1 MRRIHRLAS
10 SPSSELEHG
19 ARCSPEQSASIAASL
34 IHGQC
39 SISIFD
45 AAATGDVALMER
57 LHQAGADLF
66 SIADDG
72 SGVLHA
78 ATRATSAQVVQYLLS
93 AGLEPI
99 KRNEKYRTPLQ
110 EAALLG
116 NWEAMSVLLRY
127 ETGGQKASEDAAY
140 YLVQSG
146 NLQTIEAFIR
156 HYGQRVIDQGRQ
168 PLLHMAAEVKNL
180 AVLRLL
186 LGYKGLKIN
195 EKTIYGR
202 AVIHIAVKIGN
213 TQILRLLLAYPG
225 LDVNVLQTIDTYRE
239 SPLNIAIRF
248 GHEGVVRALLA
259 HEGIEFAKAR
269 SWPEEEIRQC
279 MKYDRHRIGQILLE
293 DDRVQNN
300 DAVCPLLLA
309 TVKGE
314 EDEVIELLQ
323 QDAAASDP
331 AKYYLA
337 PLNWAIA
344 LGHSTIAKRL
354 MEDPATDVNRRGT
367 KSLPIEVA
375 AATGDLRTLQALLD
389 HPRIETIMEKTVYK
403 AVRGGHISTLE
414 LLLSRST
421 INPNISEPLL
431 VATQRGSVEMVKM
444 LLDCPRIDVNHKPYS
459 WSETA
464 LFAAVRGGNLDIIWL
479 FLKHETQPTVDINA
493 TAGGYK
499 NLTVLD
505 IAAEKNATEI
515 VEILR
520 SFGAKT
526 GTEVKQ
532 SQESQT
538 TIGGA

>member
-1 MRRIHRLAS
+1 MRKIHRLAS
-10 SPSSELEHG
+10 SPSSELKHG

-34 IHGQC
+34 IDGQC

-57 LHQAGADLF
+57 LHQTGADLF

-72 SGVLHA
+72 SSVLHA
-78 ATRATSAQVVQYLLS
+78 ATRATNAQVVQYLLS

-127 ETGGQKASEDAAY
+127 ETDGHKASEDAAY

-168 PLLHMAAEVKNL
+168 PMLHMAAQVKNP

-195 EKTIYGR
+195 EKDLYGR
-202 AVIHIAVKIGN
+202 AAIHIVAKIGN
-213 TQILRLLLAYPG
+213 TEILRLLLAYPG
-225 LDVNVLQTIDTYRE
+225 LDVNMLQTTKIYRE

-259 HEGIEFAKAR
+259 HEGIEFAEAC
-269 SWPEEEIRQC
+269 SWPKEIWQC
-279 MKYDRHRIGQILLE
+279 MRYHRHRIGQILLE

-323 QDAAASDP
+323 QDAEASDP

-354 MEDPATDVNRRGT
+354 MDDPATDVNRGT
-367 KSLPIEVA
+367 GSLPIEVA

-389 HPRIETIMEKTVYK
+389 HPRIKTIMEKTVYE
-403 AVRGGHISTLE
+403 AVKGGHISTLE

-421 INPNISEPLL
+421 ITPNISNPLL
-431 VATQRGSVEMVKM
+431 VAAQRGSVEMVKM
-444 LLDCPRIDVNHKPYS
+444 LLDCPRTDVNQKLHS

-493 TAGGYK
+493 TAGFSKTY
-499 NLTVLD
+499 TVLD
-505 IAAEKNATEI
+505 IAAQKNATDI
-515 VEILR
+515 VEVLR

-526 GTEVKQ
+526 ATELKQ